1 VVFDFKD
8 DGTGYGA
15 GNCIEVVFYLVTPSA
30 PCKYECS
37 GKAR

>member
-15 GNCIEVVFYLVTPSA
+15 GNCIEVVFYLVTPCA
-30 PCKYECS
+30 PCEYECS